1 METNVLVTSDN
12 LEYLR
17 GIEAETIDMVLTS
30 PPYDALRTYE
40 KSTSVDFHS
49 LGKELH
55 RVLKDGSFCVMVI
68 NDQTKDY
75 GKSLTSFRTTIDWC
89 DNIGFKLF
97 ECVIYNR
104 QGTEGAWW
112 NGRFRVDHEYVLIF
126 LKGSRPRFFDKE
138 PLKIPSKHGG
148 RTLTGANIRNSDGTR
163 SGSRQILINEL
174 KCPGTVM
181 DFGNTCGGESKIKSQ
196 HPAVF
201 PNRLALDMVER
212 FSRPNEI
219 VLDPFNGSGTSTLA
233 AQSSGRRYVGID
245 ISKEYT
251 KIAQE
256 RHEKEYIFRI
266 PLQVTCSI
274 CEVSKPTAEFECD
287 NKGFPITRF
296 CQDCSKAA
304 LIPDGEE
311 KCVSCK
317 QILPESHFFHYPL
330 RFDEITGLRLSSK
343 KKICLTCKES

>member
-1 METNVLVTSDN
+1 METNVLVISDN
-12 LEYLR
+12 IEYLR
-17 GIEAETIDMVLTS
+17 EMKAETIDMVLTS

-40 KSTSVDFHS
+40 KSSTLDFHT

-55 RVLKDGSFCVMVI
+55 RILKDGSFCVMVI

-75 GKSLTSFRTTIDWC
+75 GKSLTTFRTTIDWC

-126 LKGSRPRFFDKE
+126 LKGERPRFFDKE

-148 RTLTGANIRNSDGTR
+148 KMMTGANIRNSDGTR
-163 SGSRQILINEL
+163 SGSRQVLINEF

-181 DFGNTCGGESKIKSQ
+181 DFGNTCGGESQIKSQ

-201 PNRLALDMVER
+201 PNRLALDMIEC

-219 VLDPFNGSGTSTLA
+219 VLDPFNGSGTTTLA
-233 AQSSGRRYVGID
+233 AQSAGRRYIGID
-245 ISKEYT
+245 ISEEYI
-251 KIAQE
+251 KLAQQ
-256 RHEKEYIFRI
+256 RHENELIFRT
-266 PLQVTCSI
+266 PMRMTCSF
-274 CEVSKPTAEFECD
+274 CEVSMPTTEFECD
-287 NKGFPITRF
+287 NKGFPITRV
-296 CQDCSKAA
+296 CKECSDAE
-304 LIPDGEE
+304 LIPDVDIE
-311 KCVSCK
+311 CVTCK
-317 QILPESHFFHYPL
+317 KTLPADQFFHYPL
-330 RFDEITGLRLSSK
+330 RFDEATGNRISSK
-343 KKICLTCKES
+343 KKVCMACKVS

>member
-12 LEYLR
+12 LEYVKDI
-17 GIEAETIDMVLTS
+17 GTETIDLVLTS

-40 KSTSVDFHS
+40 KSASVDLHS
-49 LGKELH
+49 LGRELY

-75 GKSLTSFRTTIDWC
+75 GKSLTTFRTSIDWC

-112 NGRFRVDHEYVLIF
+112 KGRFRVDHEYVLIF
-126 LKGSRPRFFDKE
+126 LKGERPRFFDKE

-148 RTLTGANIRNSDGTR
+148 KTLTGANIRNSDGTR
-163 SGSRQILINEL
+163 SGSRQVQINEL
-174 KCPGTVM
+174 KCPGNVM
-181 DFGNTCGGESKIKSQ
+181 YFGNTCGGESQLKSQ

-201 PNRLALDMVER
+201 PNRLALDMVEC
-212 FSRPNEI
+212 FSRPGEI
-219 VLDPFNGSGTSTLA
+219 VLDPFNGSGTTTLA

-245 ISKEYT
+245 ISEEYT
-251 KIAQE
+251 KIAEQ
-256 RHEKEYIFRI
+256 RHEMEFISRT
-266 PLQVTCSI
+266 PVQVACSI

-296 CQDCSKAA
+296 CQECSKAV

-317 QILPESHFFHYPL
+317 EILPEHHFFHYPL
-330 RFDEITGLRLSSK
+330 RFHEITGLRLSSK

>member
-12 LEYLR
+12 VEYLM
-17 GIEAETIDMVLTS
+17 GMKSETIDMVLTS

-40 KSTSVDFHS
+40 KSSSVDLHS
-49 LGKELH
+49 LGKELF

-75 GKSLTSFRTTIDWC
+75 GKSLTTFRTTIDWC

-112 NGRFRVDHEYVLIF
+112 KGRFRVDHEYVLIF
-126 LKGSRPRFFDKE
+126 LKGERPRFFDKE

-148 RTLTGANIRNSDGTR
+148 KTMTGANIRNSDGTR
-163 SGSRQILINEL
+163 SGSRQVQINEL

-181 DFGNTCGGESKIKSQ
+181 DFGNTCGGESQIKSQ

-201 PNRLALDMVER
+201 PNRLALDMIEC
-212 FSRPNEI
+212 FSRPDEI
-219 VLDPFNGSGTSTLA
+219 VLDPFNGSGTSSLA
-233 AQSSGRRYVGID
+233 AQSSGRKYIGID
-245 ISKEYT
+245 ISEEYT
-251 KIAQE
+251 EIAE
-256 RHEKEYIFRI
+256 MRHEMEFISRT
-266 PLQVTCSI
+266 PVQVKCSF
-274 CEVSKPTAEFECD
+274 CEVSKPTVEFECD

-296 CQDCSKAA
+296 CQQCSDAH
-304 LIPDGEE
+304 LIPVGDAQ
-311 KCVSCK
+311 CVSCK
-317 QILPESHFFHYPL
+317 AILPGHLFFHYPL
-330 RFDEITGLRLSSK
+330 RFDEVTGNRLSSK
-343 KKICLTCKES
+343 KKICLSCKGL